1 MQFNFNFEAFEQS
14 GKEKNEAINY
24 LKSLNSS
31 IDFDKLEQETKGDEN
46 AIYEALKGGN
56 FSFSKPSIE
65 QTRQKLLKNKENEA
79 LKAEFNAG
87 LSWLGEEKKQNF
99 NFYDFKKAKEKAN
112 SKQGLIEADLKAK
125 EKELKRK
132 EALFETRLK
141 ERGIIAKSFDDML
154 DQSGAYL
161 GADLLEKGLNKLGF
175 KDENYIF
182 ESEKEDIKKRAL
194 KSVREKLERGD
205 LEFNEREKHALRS
218 KYDELDYKKA
228 LEKEKERLR
237 LSQKSGNFSEAER
250 EFIENDLG
258 FFNTLFNDDKEN
270 IKEFKEKVKSEG
282 VISSEIIKAANTL
295 KAFDEGNLF
304 KNMLFADEKEKKEF
318 QQNFLNDAY
327 KIAELSGFDDVG
339 LDKKGELY
347 FIKDEQKYLVN
358 TGFFDNFAQL
368 LNDTKFEFAGGV
380 LGGLKGFNSG
390 KSAKGKVAKSILGA
404 AAGSFG
410 GAFLDAKIADMYL
423 NRESDFK
430 KNLDFAIQAGL
441 LSMAGDGVILS
452 VKPLA
457 KGLYKGVKKG
467 GEILGE
473 YSILGTLKTLPQQN
487 IQAAEKIIDEVFSPK
502 MKEELKAAQEE
513 FGGSV
518 RGEDLKNA
526 FFANLQKKFT
536 QKYGENDSK
545 TKSVAK
551 IAEIFNTNSLK
562 TRQQAM
568 LDLVRSDKDGS
579 TLAYLL
585 EIAKDDVKIQSNLK
599 NMLNLASS
607 NVEKNLKNL
616 NINAREIKHILD
628 EFEAGNKAAFK
639 EVESQIARLYDE
651 NYRVV
656 LSKGEYE
663 NIKEEFR
670 QNGVNLEEMT
680 PFLRDLE
687 ANVFNENGVTFTQ
700 LNNFRK
706 NLNFYIFNKDKTPNF
721 INTLKKI
728 GENILKNE
736 IDKGIDNIFSQNK
749 AAYESIKELYSTS
762 LKDYATLKSLNESI
776 KNLKLQDSTKSA
788 DEVLN
793 SLIKYAKGQGEKGV
807 NNLQKIKD
815 YLGEENNAFLE
826 MQILNKLFK
835 ESVVENDRASL
846 RVFDSESFLGRVRE
860 LVGENELYERK
871 IGKEFLEELSPSAMP
886 KQISIDEFL
895 NTLENFKNKENFL
908 KHIEKDPKRKDYLNL
923 IEPTLKEPD
932 IAFKKLENGVEKE
945 KLIKKFSD
953 GKDFFYLLATKDN
966 KETIL
971 TAFKT
976 DKINTILKEFNA
988 DIIPTFIRQG
998 SKGKA
1003 AGTTNEGIIT
1013 QPLLK
1018 SKEARE
1024 FLELVEGFHKLYKN
1038 DASIAKNL
1046 VQGTASQLSTSI
1058 ATSAEGAIKQ
1068 KVVKGGFDPIFRLL
1082 PDKILFG
1089 LFAKQIQGGALRYH
1103 LKKALSRSLNYD
1115 DFKIKLEKEL
1125 KRTNFNSNTSRL
1137 IDEFMQNLE
1146 DFNREKEQ
1154 FLQAKREEQAR
1165 IKEEEQA
1172 RINTIKTAQEN
1183 AYNAQEA
1190 NLGNDIL
1197 EPSSLKD
1204 FGENFAGYK
1213 GKEAI
1218 EKLLEEQRGQVRG
1231 AFYKEGLGEIDLV
1244 WGDENFG
1251 LRHILEQRTKQWGE
1265 EKALKFISHL
1275 NENIEKGQIVE
1286 VQKGR
1291 AAIKTDLTTIILDK
1305 KENNFVLTAFR
1316 DRNNKK
1322 ELESL
1327 NLSQSKTFTSENA
1340 EANAKE
1346 SPVTS
1351 LNQESIIAQKAK
1363 NDEVLEAEVIE
1374 EVGLNEPMK
1383 FLEFQQRKLLT
1394 YIKENTPLRLLEHK
1408 KELKTRDILNFLEQ
1422 SALNGKQKVFLMRN
1436 LERDLGK
1443 IELKIKENES
1453 VKAKIKNTYEI
1464 SQSEAKELGEHF
1476 NFKGK
1481 KPLLRE
1487 LRENEIKHALK
1498 SHGNKESEE
1507 ARGNI
1512 AITLQD
1518 IEANYPKITQEF
1530 DEKFFT
1536 QKGVIYVKQ
1545 VNGHHIVIEE
1555 ALSGQDKLIFKTMW
1569 KTKGNYN
1576 KEVLL
1581 KNAKTSPYPQ
1591 NADEAV
1597 RLETIS
1603 KQELEQSN
1611 PQQSHLSTDES
1622 IAQNSQEA
1630 KIKEAV
1636 KNHNAIYKE
1645 ILDNDYIFTDERSKI
1660 FRKREREL
1668 IENLAKDEK
1677 VQAFTSQ
1684 WGYPFKKDGK
1694 LRGIGLNYK
1703 AKVYGKGEHKMMYV
1717 SGGGFGS
1724 EAFQKKKERL
1734 LELEKERLQEAF
1746 KADFGIDG
1754 FISKYVENGF
1764 FETLWGETKA
1774 YKGTDYGWGVHPRE
1788 YYPYYENR
1796 IMPSDT
1802 ITQAKEKLQKEKSSW
1817 SVKRQETKGSED
1829 IIFTDKKG
1837 KEHTL
1842 TKETQKAW
1850 LEAFGLKSLED
1861 SYIPNHNEAIKQAL
1875 EGKEIKLQLGSLKK
1889 LVAQGREK
1897 YIPQIKEVLDR
1908 PEAIMRDDMGEYL
1921 FIKHLKD
1928 DDYFVNV
1935 SFDNGEYLVSISN
1948 GIKETRNLNNK
1959 LKKGGEFIYQS
1970 PNFNFISQKLLQ
1982 TSQYS
1987 ANKIDEDII
1996 AQKAKR
2002 AEFES
2007 FKDKIKE
2014 LYTKYEG
2021 LNPYDKSES
2030 QLRIK
2035 LLDEEI
2041 EPEIKKE
2048 FKNIIDKFKGADNKD
2063 KILRVIKENKEELS
2077 DYLAFHIALR
2087 KDIYID
2093 GHGEGRYDFYDKS
2106 IRGLFKFR
2114 ENKPGSEIYN
2124 DSNYR
2129 ALAALENLSNKNTSL
2144 YFSFKGLNGKVGE
2157 IKTYPRIQDLLFY
2170 DLTLGYDL
2178 KNAVILST
2186 KDKLL
2191 KEKLIEK
2198 LKAYIDKKIYA
2209 DFLEYKIK
2217 DLESRNPKNSHF
2229 ENYKDEKW
2237 DEEALKSFKKELED
2251 LRANEKGT
2259 KLEAKGSEDI
2269 IFTDKKGKEH
2279 TLTKETQK
2287 AWLEAFGLK
2296 SLDEAYIPNF
2306 KAEVKE
2312 AINRVLGG
2320 EEIKLTKGSFEK
2332 LLKRDREEFLP
2343 YIKDTLEKADLIIKD
2358 KENALIFVKDI
2369 GKKSYFTSVAKNAN
2383 NEWVISTNSLKTLN
2397 TLKNRVD
2404 DNGEVLYLSKEAPNI
2419 LAEAFTK
2426 RAFSNELAKDIIP
2439 QKPQQKAL
2447 NLQEIEQTLKAR
2459 KSQINDE
2466 ISANDKAFKENL
2478 KEVSKVKPILE
2489 ALKKEWEALEPTIV
2503 TWTHADYSKAKPK
2516 KYYKRKPNLS
2526 NLWHIEETLD
2536 VYKGYARESDRHANQ
2551 VAREIALLEKYVKL
2565 LKDKEA
2571 EVKAFKAK
2579 AEADENALILESR
2592 IIPIY
2597 NQLREAFKKG
2607 HHTTKQI
2614 LEANN
2619 IKQDSVQ
2626 AKEVIDSIAQTRQ
2639 YLEDTF
2645 NIKPLEEFGTNYAE
2659 FYRDGKGAV
2668 EKLLAEKQGQV
2679 AGAFYKE
2686 GLGEIDLVWGDS
2698 KKGLSHIL
2706 ERRTQD
2712 FINQGLEK
2720 GKAEYKVREL
2730 LSEIPQIL
2738 ENGKILSQN
2747 NDKIELITDKYTLV
2761 LGLREDKKFIV
2772 TELIDKRNKKRLE
2785 AMQTGVGDSFTDEP
2799 LAKTPLSQN
2808 QQEIIP
2814 QQKIK
2819 FAMEKFNYDEKKA
2832 KDLLEWHKNSHA
2844 LTKDENGLPKVFYHG
2859 TYSKFR
2865 VFRRVG
2871 KASQQ
2876 GFFFTPSQKA
2886 TEEYGD
2892 ITLNTFLN
2900 IKNPFRADELKINK
2914 EADLQKWADILK
2926 LDYDK
2931 EKYESFKD
2939 LKTKLEKVK
2948 EATKKAGFKFHSAS
2962 GGGVYVI
2969 DNKGRNSFI
2978 NLEELDKENKRVV
2991 EAFKGLETE
3000 DIYFYYV
3007 VRNEFDLVL
3016 YALNK
3021 NDRYFHTSGRD
3032 EVKRVLEKLGYDGA
3046 ALNDTIITVFN
3057 SNQIKHIDNKGSFTD
3072 TKGNVT
3078 SKKPKDKEAEF
3089 SYFNEK
3095 SDNIYHSNPHLGAG
3109 LVGGTLNGV
3118 EQDENGNLSFDP
3130 VKFAMGF
3137 LGGAAGSKAVKE
3149 SIKWRANKVKKAYPN
3164 IAKNNPALMEQIA
3177 KRDLLT
3183 YAKNETQN
3191 ALTRLLNKNKLFDS
3205 TKGLFAGEKA
3215 LLNEAYAPHKARLEK
3230 AKELEG
3236 SGADEIEIWEKTG
3249 WYKDK
3254 DHKWKFEISQRGG
3267 ELDLAKI
3274 KDKDSEAKLGEILK
3288 DDELFK
3294 AYPQLRDMSVK
3305 HVDLSGNY
3313 GFYYVPYNDIKL
3325 VRPHIQLDIDE
3336 IKTSPYKVKEVL
3348 YHEIQH
3354 AIQHKEQFAYGLSY
3368 MAETYERYLKQHG
3381 EVEARNIQERMKN
3394 PTKIHPHKT
3403 MDTDIEDTIAESTLN
3418 TEYSEAFSRKLEKSF
3433 LDESGRI
3440 AYKSLMQN
3448 AEKLPKELN
3457 LRAFKEQFKGQ
3468 KYAIIKTPIKDV
3480 KINTDY
3486 AFYHLLKS
3494 GNGKENRKYI
3504 SGGILATLQNPLF
3517 VTKDERGSYYFYK
3530 PFKINEN
3537 LINLVSVEVDKNDK
3551 LLYKTSYEASK
3562 NKLKSMIEKYDLIYF
3577 AGGIQPVRAE

>member
-182 ESEKEDIKKRAL
+182 ESEKEDIKSRAL

-473 YSILGTLKTLPQQN
+473 YSILGTLKTLPEQN

-568 LDLVRSDKDGS
+568 LDLVRSDTHGS

-639 EVESQIARLYDE
+639 EVESQISKLYDE

-776 KNLKLQDSTKSA
+776 KNLKLQDSAKSA

-846 RVFDSESFLGRVRE
+846 RVFDSEGFLGRVKE

-871 IGKEFLEELSPSAMP
+871 IGREFLEELSPSAMP

-945 KLIKKFSD
+945 KFIKKFSD

-1013 QPLLK
+1013 QSLFK

-1046 VQGTASQLSTSI
+1046 VQGTSEKLSTSI

-1068 KVVKGGFDPIFRLL
+1068 KVVKGAFDPIFRLL

-1137 IDEFMQNLE
+1137 IDEFMQNL
-1146 DFNREKEQ
+1146 DTFNAEKE
-1154 FLQAKREEQAR
+1154 AKLAKIREEQAR
-1165 IKEEEQA
+1165 IKEEESKRA
-1172 RINTIKTAQEN
+1172 EEIYKRQEEI
-1183 AYNAQEA
+1183 YQAQEA
-1190 NLGNDIL
+1190 NNLKDIL
-1197 EPSSLKD
+1197 EAEEKPLKD
-1204 FGENFAGYK
+1204 EFGVNFEGFK

-1218 EKLLEEQRGQVRG
+1218 EKLLEEQRGQVKG

-1244 WGDENFG
+1244 WGEVKGSGKEAKGYGLSKIIEKHGEDFKEFGEGLEGVSKGLDEIITKGEIHTQEYGRKTIIYHKNGDVYKVG
-1251 LRHILEQRTKQWGE
+1251 LKQNWKGEPTKNSWVITGYKE
-1265 EKALKFISHL
+1265 DREADKFIHSSDFTKGEALPL
-1275 NENIEKGQIVE
+1275 NSN
-1286 VQKGR
+1286 
-1291 AAIKTDLTTIILDK
+1291 
-1305 KENNFVLTAFR
+1305 
-1316 DRNNKK
+1316 
-1322 ELESL
+1322 ES
-1327 NLSQSKTFTSENA
+1327 
-1340 EANAKE
+1340 
-1346 SPVTS
+1346 
-1351 LNQESIIAQKAK
+1351 IAQKAK

-1374 EVGLNEPMK
+1374 EVSLNEPMK

-1443 IELKIKENES
+1443 LELKIKENES

-1622 IAQNSQEA
+1622 IAQNSEKLPFETQTLDEDKLSGDEVRHLANKIGEKSSTAYFKDYLLKMDKNFHARA
-1630 KIKEAV
+1630 KDIIREY
-1636 KNHNAIYKE
+1636 YKIE
-1645 ILDNDYIFTDERSKI
+1645 P
-1660 FRKREREL
+1660 FRKEL
-1668 IENLAKDEK
+1668 ENQWENVKAAYKNGEMSLKEFKFLSRYKDEK
-1677 VQAFTSQ
+1677 SFLNQVAGVLWLQNDELVKKR
-1684 WGYPFKKDGK
+1684 GYTYNEYGEIEEG
-1694 LRGIGLNYK
+1694 RGANYYNNL
-1703 AKVYGKGEHKMMYV
+1703 ALEYGKAQTALKKWFYYI
-1717 SGGGFGS
+1717 
-1724 EAFQKKKERL
+1724 QKANKQAQRFFNKKE
-1734 LELEKERLQEAF
+1734 LEDLRANEKAQKLEA
-1746 KADFGIDG
+1746 
-1754 FISKYVENGF
+1754 
-1764 FETLWGETKA
+1764 
-1774 YKGTDYGWGVHPRE
+1774 
-1788 YYPYYENR
+1788 
-1796 IMPSDT
+1796 
-1802 ITQAKEKLQKEKSSW
+1802 
-1817 SVKRQETKGSED
+1817 KGSED
-1829 IIFTDKKG
+1829 ITDKKG

-1850 LEAFGLKSLED
+1850 LEAF
-1861 SYIPNHNEAIKQAL
+1861 N
-1875 EGKEIKLQLGSLKK
+1875 
-1889 LVAQGREK
+1889 
-1897 YIPQIKEVLDR
+1897 
-1908 PEAIMRDDMGEYL
+1908 
-1921 FIKHLKD
+1921 
-1928 DDYFVNV
+1928 
-1935 SFDNGEYLVSISN
+1935 
-1948 GIKETRNLNNK
+1948 
-1959 LKKGGEFIYQS
+1959 
-1970 PNFNFISQKLLQ
+1970 
-1982 TSQYS
+1982 
-1987 ANKIDEDII
+1987 
-1996 AQKAKR
+1996 
-2002 AEFES
+2002 
-2007 FKDKIKE
+2007 
-2014 LYTKYEG
+2014 
-2021 LNPYDKSES
+2021 
-2030 QLRIK
+2030 
-2035 LLDEEI
+2035 
-2041 EPEIKKE
+2041 
-2048 FKNIIDKFKGADNKD
+2048 
-2063 KILRVIKENKEELS
+2063 
-2077 DYLAFHIALR
+2077 
-2087 KDIYID
+2087 
-2093 GHGEGRYDFYDKS
+2093 
-2106 IRGLFKFR
+2106 
-2114 ENKPGSEIYN
+2114 
-2124 DSNYR
+2124 
-2129 ALAALENLSNKNTSL
+2129 
-2144 YFSFKGLNGKVGE
+2144 
-2157 IKTYPRIQDLLFY
+2157 
-2170 DLTLGYDL
+2170 
-2178 KNAVILST
+2178 
-2186 KDKLL
+2186 
-2191 KEKLIEK
+2191 
-2198 LKAYIDKKIYA
+2198 
-2209 DFLEYKIK
+2209 
-2217 DLESRNPKNSHF
+2217 
-2229 ENYKDEKW
+2229 
-2237 DEEALKSFKKELED
+2237 
-2251 LRANEKGT
+2251 
-2259 KLEAKGSEDI
+2259 
-2269 IFTDKKGKEH
+2269 
-2279 TLTKETQK
+2279 
-2287 AWLEAFGLK
+2287 LK

-2312 AINRVLGG
+2312 ALKSVLND
-2320 EEIKLTKGSFEK
+2320 EEIKLTKGSLIKLIKEK
-2332 LLKRDREEFLP
+2332 RLKYLDR
-2343 YIKDTLEKADLIIKD
+2343 IKPTLENPHSVILQNDG
-2358 KENALIFVKDI
+2358 ALIFARDYGEEK
-2369 GKKSYFTSVAKNAN
+2369 YFTSVARNDSGEWIIRSNAPKSKNGLNNKILNGGKEIYNDQAASQINASNPYDDIAN
-2383 NEWVISTNSLKTLN
+2383 SNIKLDNESIAQNEHYLELVKEYGEENAKRIIKQKILGENIAQVLENEEEKFIYKKGDREFEFKIKDAMGQFEMQYDELNLKSDLNKSFLKALNKLKIGYEVLENEPVRIRYFKQEAKERKPKETKPSVNKTLRQIQKDMSARLKELKAQAKENYERYKNEDKALQKELTN
-2397 TLKNRVD
+2397 TKDLFKAFEKEFNETEGTILISRAKRRKNDAEGKVETSVFLGNELALRNALDRWERYSGYSEENALEVKERLELLRSYVKRLEKHREDIKAKREQLEQDYQQNEAARSKEMGVIGNYKILSNLKGVSENELYEPFLEKV
-2404 DNGEVLYLSKEAPNI
+2404 GGYLSKADFYERHLPFVR
-2419 LAEAFTK
+2419 EEF
-2426 RAFSNELAKDIIP
+2426 
-2439 QKPQQKAL
+2439 QKL
-2447 NLQEIEQTLKAR
+2447 
-2459 KSQINDE
+2459 
-2466 ISANDKAFKENL
+2466 
-2478 KEVSKVKPILE
+2478 
-2489 ALKKEWEALEPTIV
+2489 
-2503 TWTHADYSKAKPK
+2503 
-2516 KYYKRKPNLS
+2516 
-2526 NLWHIEETLD
+2526 
-2536 VYKGYARESDRHANQ
+2536 
-2551 VAREIALLEKYVKL
+2551 
-2565 LKDKEA
+2565 
-2571 EVKAFKAK
+2571 
-2579 AEADENALILESR
+2579 
-2592 IIPIY
+2592 
-2597 NQLREAFKKG
+2597 
-2607 HHTTKQI
+2607 
-2614 LEANN
+2614 
-2619 IKQDSVQ
+2619 
-2626 AKEVIDSIAQTRQ
+2626 
-2639 YLEDTF
+2639 F
-2645 NIKPLEEFGTNYAE
+2645 NITPLKEFGTNYAE

-2679 AGAFYKE
+2679 SGAFYKE
-2686 GLGEIDLVWGDS
+2686 GLGEIDLVWGEAGSGKSDGFGLAKIVKYHPEVIDKLDDIIANTSIVKESDNRYHLENENYKLAIRKDFEGEKTNWLLTAFEKKDS
-2698 KKGLSHIL
+2698 IAR
-2706 ERRTQD
+2706 RRTDLPSSQSEA
-2712 FINQGLEK
+2712 EK
-2720 GKAEYKVREL
+2720 TTSA
-2730 LSEIPQIL
+2730 
-2738 ENGKILSQN
+2738 NAN
-2747 NDKIELITDKYTLV
+2747 
-2761 LGLREDKKFIV
+2761 
-2772 TELIDKRNKKRLE
+2772 
-2785 AMQTGVGDSFTDEP
+2785 
-2799 LAKTPLSQN
+2799 
-2808 QQEIIP
+2808 EIIP
-2814 QQKIK
+2814 QEIEQAEIKKLLEDYGEQISSNYPQETARLILEQNKNDGIVLSGFKIK
-2819 FAMEKFNYDEKKA
+2819 GKSYDPEIEAM
-2832 KDLLEWHKNSHA
+2832 
-2844 LTKDENGLPKVFYHG
+2844 
-2859 TYSKFR
+2859 
-2865 VFRRVG
+2865 
-2871 KASQQ
+2871 Q
-2876 GFFFTPSQKA
+2876 
-2886 TEEYGD
+2886 
-2892 ITLNTFLN
+2892 
-2900 IKNPFRADELKINK
+2900 
-2914 EADLQKWADILK
+2914 
-2926 LDYDK
+2926 
-2931 EKYESFKD
+2931 FK
-2939 LKTKLEKVK
+2939 
-2948 EATKKAGFKFHSAS
+2948 TKKAEREFESLMKSYDIKGDFLNFKEAYSFKPNDEAFLQYLAKYEGDENAKLALAYNLAKQLVMRR
-2962 GGGVYVI
+2962 GGGRAEVYTTDFLRQMHI
-2969 DNKGRNSFI
+2969 LENQNSTT
-2978 NLEELDKENKRVV
+2978 L
-2991 EAFKGLETE
+2991 
-3000 DIYFYYV
+3000 
-3007 VRNEFDLVL
+3007 
-3016 YALNK
+3016 
-3021 NDRYFHTSGRD
+3021 
-3032 EVKRVLEKLGYDGA
+3032 
-3046 ALNDTIITVFN
+3046 
-3057 SNQIKHIDNKGSFTD
+3057 
-3072 TKGNVT
+3072 
-3078 SKKPKDKEAEF
+3078 
-3089 SYFNEK
+3089 
-3095 SDNIYHSNPHLGAG
+3095 HSNPHLGAG

-3130 VKFAMGF
+3130 AKFAMGF
-3137 LGGAAGSKAVKE
+3137 LGGSGGSFALKKGFQILEKNPELKEKIINELAHTLAQGFEKAREK
-3149 SIKWRANKVKKAYPN
+3149 YP
-3164 IAKNNPALMEQIA
+3164 
-3177 KRDLLT
+3177 LLST
-3183 YAKNETQN
+3183 LEPRYIVKNEKGRKIQAKTMLKELQ
-3191 ALTRLLNKNKLFDS
+3191 REQ
-3205 TKGLFAGEKA
+3205 KGLYNVAFNGKNAVLIKKDLEAVDEAILFEKGTKRKGGKHIRLA
-3215 LLNEAYAPHKARLEK
+3215 HSTEPSQEGYVTKQEVANLGVNIREYLKNYEPFIDKNGARLYEWKDENGVKFRAVVNNTQTSGGNSHLPSASEEIITFYSDRNLKEK
-3230 AKELEG
+3230 MNFKNPLLKDTIAQASMQGEALSKELESKEANTHTLREQTKELLKPFTHKLIKNKNDNTKAIVTM
-3236 SGADEIEIWEKTG
+3236 SGIKEMLSAKAINQSVKNGFKAKQHIKAVMALPTLFENAVF
-3249 WYKDK
+3249 KDK
-3254 DHKWKFEISQRGG
+3254 QAQRHFKDYVEAYRVYSADFEGGKAIISVQER
-3267 ELDLAKI
+3267 KI
-3274 KDKDSEAKLGEILK
+3274 GNDVLYFLKL
-3288 DDELFK
+3288 DEL
-3294 AYPQLRDMSVK
+3294 R
-3305 HVDLSGNY
+3305 
-3313 GFYYVPYNDIKL
+3313 
-3325 VRPHIQLDIDE
+3325 
-3336 IKTSPYKVKEVL
+3336 
-3348 YHEIQH
+3348 
-3354 AIQHKEQFAYGLSY
+3354 
-3368 MAETYERYLKQHG
+3368 
-3381 EVEARNIQERMKN
+3381 
-3394 PTKIHPHKT
+3394 
-3403 MDTDIEDTIAESTLN
+3403 LN
-3418 TEYSEAFSRKLEKSF
+3418 
-3433 LDESGRI
+3433 
-3440 AYKSLMQN
+3440 N
-3448 AEKLPKELN
+3448 A
-3457 LRAFKEQFKGQ
+3457 
-3468 KYAIIKTPIKDV
+3468 
-3480 KINTDY
+3480 
-3486 AFYHLLKS
+3486 
-3494 GNGKENRKYI
+3494 
-3504 SGGILATLQNPLF
+3504 
-3517 VTKDERGSYYFYK
+3517 
-3530 PFKINEN
+3530 
-3537 LINLVSVEVDKNDK
+3537 
-3551 LLYKTSYEASK
+3551 
-3562 NKLKSMIEKYDLIYF
+3562 
-3577 AGGIQPVRAE
+3577 

>member
-1 MQFNFNFEAFEQS
+1 MEFNFNFEAFEQS

-31 IDFDKLEQETKGDEN
+31 IDFDKLEEETKGDEN

-79 LKAEFNAG
+79 LKAEFNAAT
-87 LSWLGEEKKQNF
+87 SWLGEEKKQNF

-112 SKQGLIEADLKAK
+112 SKQGLIQADLK
-125 EKELKRK
+125 EKERQMQKK

-182 ESEKEDIKKRAL
+182 ESEKEDIKSRAL

-218 KYDELDYKKA
+218 KYDELGFEKA

-473 YSILGTLKTLPQQN
+473 YSILGTLKTLPEQN

-568 LDLVRSDKDGS
+568 LDLVRSDTHGS

-616 NINAREIKHILD
+616 NINPREIKHILD

-639 EVESQIARLYDE
+639 EVESQISKLYDE

-776 KNLKLQDSTKSA
+776 KNLKLQDSAKSA

-835 ESVVENDRASL
+835 ESVVENDRAGV

-945 KLIKKFSD
+945 KFIKKFSD

-1013 QPLLK
+1013 QPLFK

-1082 PDKILFG
+1082 PDGILFG
-1089 LFAKQIQGGALRYH
+1089 LFSKQIQGGALRYH

-1154 FLQAKREEQAR
+1154 FLEAKRIEQAR
-1165 IKEEEQA
+1165 IKEEERKRA
-1172 RINTIKTAQEN
+1172 EEK
-1183 AYNAQEA
+1183 
-1190 NLGNDIL
+1190 
-1197 EPSSLKD
+1197 PLKD
-1204 FGENFAGYK
+1204 EFGVNFEGFK

-1218 EKLLEEQRGQVRG
+1218 EKLLEEQRGQVKG

-1244 WGDENFG
+1244 WGDKNYG
-1251 LRHILEQRTKQWGE
+1251 LEHILNKHGGE
-1265 EKALKFISHL
+1265 F
-1275 NENIEKGQIVE
+1275 ENLARELSEAVENGKIVKDD
-1286 VQKGR
+1286 KGR
-1291 AAIKTDLTTIILDK
+1291 LRLEYENKIVGIKDNWKGEKTAHWVVTAYVK
-1305 KENNFVLTAFR
+1305 KE
-1316 DRNNKK
+1316 K
-1322 ELESL
+1322 EASLYTSASFTKGEALPLNSNES
-1327 NLSQSKTFTSENA
+1327 
-1340 EANAKE
+1340 
-1346 SPVTS
+1346 
-1351 LNQESIIAQKAK
+1351 IAQKAK

-1374 EVGLNEPMK
+1374 EASLNEPMK

-1443 IELKIKENES
+1443 LELKIKENES

-1512 AITLQD
+1512 AIALQD

-1622 IAQNSQEA
+1622 IAQNSEKLPFETQTLDEDKLSGDEVRLLA
-1630 KIKEAV
+1630 NKIGEKSTMAYFKDYLLKMD
-1636 KNHNAIYKE
+1636 KNFHA
-1645 ILDNDYIFTDERSKI
+1645 R
-1660 FRKREREL
+1660 
-1668 IENLAKDEK
+1668 AKD
-1677 VQAFTSQ
+1677 
-1684 WGYPFKKDGK
+1684 
-1694 LRGIGLNYK
+1694 I
-1703 AKVYGKGEHKMMYV
+1703 
-1717 SGGGFGS
+1717 
-1724 EAFQKKKERL
+1724 
-1734 LELEKERLQEAF
+1734 
-1746 KADFGIDG
+1746 I
-1754 FISKYVENGF
+1754 
-1764 FETLWGETKA
+1764 
-1774 YKGTDYGWGVHPRE
+1774 RE
-1788 YYPYYENR
+1788 YYKIEPFRKELEN
-1796 IMPSDT
+1796 
-1802 ITQAKEKLQKEKSSW
+1802 QWEN
-1817 SVKRQETKGSED
+1817 VKAAYK
-1829 IIFTDKKG
+1829 
-1837 KEHTL
+1837 
-1842 TKETQKAW
+1842 
-1850 LEAFGLKSLED
+1850 
-1861 SYIPNHNEAIKQAL
+1861 
-1875 EGKEIKLQLGSLKK
+1875 
-1889 LVAQGREK
+1889 
-1897 YIPQIKEVLDR
+1897 
-1908 PEAIMRDDMGEYL
+1908 
-1921 FIKHLKD
+1921 
-1928 DDYFVNV
+1928 
-1935 SFDNGEYLVSISN
+1935 NGEMSL
-1948 GIKETRNLNNK
+1948 
-1959 LKKGGEFIYQS
+1959 
-1970 PNFNFISQKLLQ
+1970 
-1982 TSQYS
+1982 
-1987 ANKIDEDII
+1987 
-1996 AQKAKR
+1996 
-2002 AEFES
+2002 
-2007 FKDKIKE
+2007 
-2014 LYTKYEG
+2014 
-2021 LNPYDKSES
+2021 
-2030 QLRIK
+2030 
-2035 LLDEEI
+2035 
-2041 EPEIKKE
+2041 KE
-2048 FKNIIDKFKGADNKD
+2048 FKF
-2063 KILRVIKENKEELS
+2063 LS
-2077 DYLAFHIALR
+2077 R
-2087 KDIYID
+2087 
-2093 GHGEGRYDFYDKS
+2093 
-2106 IRGLFKFR
+2106 
-2114 ENKPGSEIYN
+2114 
-2124 DSNYR
+2124 
-2129 ALAALENLSNKNTSL
+2129 
-2144 YFSFKGLNGKVGE
+2144 
-2157 IKTYPRIQDLLFY
+2157 
-2170 DLTLGYDL
+2170 
-2178 KNAVILST
+2178 
-2186 KDKLL
+2186 
-2191 KEKLIEK
+2191 
-2198 LKAYIDKKIYA
+2198 
-2209 DFLEYKIK
+2209 
-2217 DLESRNPKNSHF
+2217 
-2229 ENYKDEKW
+2229 YKDEKSFLNQVAGVLW
-2237 DEEALKSFKKELED
+2237 LQNDGFVKKRGYTYNEYGEIEEGRGANYYNNLALEYGKAQTALKKWFYYIQKANKQAQRFFNKKELED

-2269 IFTDKKGKEH
+2269 IFTDTKGKEH

-2287 AWLEAFGLK
+2287 AWLEAFNLK
-2296 SLDEAYIPNF
+2296 SLEEAYIPNLPS
-2306 KAEVKE
+2306 ELKE
-2312 AINRVLGG
+2312 ALGK
-2320 EEIKLTKGSFEK
+2320 EIKLTKGSLYKIVEK
-2332 LLKRDREEFLP
+2332 GREKYIPQMKQTLQNPDFALRDR
-2343 YIKDTLEKADLIIKD
+2343 DNMLILAKQIED
-2358 KENALIFVKDI
+2358 KQ
-2369 GKKSYFTSVAKNAN
+2369 YFTSVNLETKDYFISVSNAPKKENILKNKVENGAEILYQSPNAKSIFYTDTLLQTDKSSANKIDEDIIAQNAKSESEKEVLERQIPLIEAEIQKYEAKIASLDERIKKTQTRIQPYLDEINALQKQYDELYFTETRGEEANAKKWLKLEEIKAKQEELRKPYNDALFKFVFPHQRLKGKVQTEIQKLKFGLQDRVLRLGKFFASVSRNDEGEWIIRSNAPKSKNGLN
-2383 NEWVISTNSLKTLN
+2383 NKILNGGKEIYNDQAASQINASNPYDDIANSNIKLDNESIAQNSHYLELVKEYGEENAKRIIKQKILGENIAQVLENKEEKFIYKKGDREFEFKIKDAMGQFEMQYDELNLKSDLNKSFLKALNKLKIGYEVLENEPVRIRYFKQEAKERKPKETKPSANKTLGQIQKDMSARLKELKAQAKENYERYKNEDKALQKELTN
-2397 TLKNRVD
+2397 TKDLFKAFEKEFNETEGTILISRAKRRKNDAEGKVETSVFLGNELALRNALDRWERYSGYSEENALEVKERLELLRSYVKRLEKHREDIKAKREQLEQDYQQNEAPRSKEMGVIGNYKILSNLKGVSENELYEPFLEKV
-2404 DNGEVLYLSKEAPNI
+2404 GGYLSK
-2419 LAEAFTK
+2419 
-2426 RAFSNELAKDIIP
+2426 
-2439 QKPQQKAL
+2439 
-2447 NLQEIEQTLKAR
+2447 
-2459 KSQINDE
+2459 
-2466 ISANDKAFKENL
+2466 
-2478 KEVSKVKPILE
+2478 
-2489 ALKKEWEALEPTIV
+2489 
-2503 TWTHADYSKAKPK
+2503 ADFYERHLPF
-2516 KYYKRKPNLS
+2516 
-2526 NLWHIEETLD
+2526 
-2536 VYKGYARESDRHANQ
+2536 AREEFQ
-2551 VAREIALLEKYVKL
+2551 KL
-2565 LKDKEA
+2565 
-2571 EVKAFKAK
+2571 
-2579 AEADENALILESR
+2579 
-2592 IIPIY
+2592 
-2597 NQLREAFKKG
+2597 
-2607 HHTTKQI
+2607 
-2614 LEANN
+2614 
-2619 IKQDSVQ
+2619 
-2626 AKEVIDSIAQTRQ
+2626 
-2639 YLEDTF
+2639 F
-2645 NIKPLEEFGTNYAE
+2645 NITPLKEFGTNYAE

-2686 GLGEIDLVWGDS
+2686 GLGEIDLVWGDENFGLRHIID
-2698 KKGLSHIL
+2698 KHGDEFEDIAAELDEIIAKGV
-2706 ERRTQD
+2706 
-2712 FINQGLEK
+2712 LEK
-2720 GKAEYKVREL
+2720 GEHRYFIKHNDYKGMIALDYKGKESNAWILTLYKDKSALNPAYQHQIKHNTNTSSETRANGEFENFNIKNANLQKEKVDKLFHGDAEVI
-2730 LSEIPQIL
+2730 SAQ
-2738 ENGKILSQN
+2738 GKFN
-2747 NDKIELITDKYTLV
+2747 E
-2761 LGLREDKKFIV
+2761 
-2772 TELIDKRNKKRLE
+2772 LE
-2785 AMQTGVGDSFTDEP
+2785 ALNLTDED
-2799 LAKTPLSQN
+2799 
-2808 QQEIIP
+2808 IIP

-2819 FAMEKFNYDEKKA
+2819 FAMEKFHYDEKKA

-2859 TYSKFR
+2859 SGAKFE
-2865 VFRRVG
+2865 VFEKKFDEG
-2871 KASQQ
+2871 KM
-2876 GFFFTPSQKA
+2876 GFFFADREILAEDFAKDKGGNIIYPA
-2886 TEEYGD
+2886 
-2892 ITLNTFLN
+2892 FLK
-2900 IKNPFRADELKINK
+2900 IKNPIWLSYEKQGDKWVFDWLDDESKKLLK
-2914 EADLQKWADILK
+2914 EAQEQGLSIGFFQKDFK
-2926 LDYDK
+2926 
-2931 EKYESFKD
+2931 FKD
-2939 LKTKLEKVK
+2939 FLISRGYDGIVVKTKL
-2948 EATKKAGFKFHSAS
+2948 
-2962 GGGVYVI
+2962 GG
-2969 DNKGRNSFI
+2969 R
-2978 NLEELDKENKRVV
+2978 LDHVV
-2991 EAFKGLETE
+2991 
-3000 DIYFYYV
+3000 
-3007 VRNEFDLVL
+3007 FD
-3016 YALNK
+3016 
-3021 NDRYFHTSGRD
+3021 
-3032 EVKRVLEKLGYDGA
+3032 
-3046 ALNDTIITVFN
+3046 

-3078 SKKPKDKEAEF
+3078 SKKPKNKEAEF

-3109 LVGGTLNGV
+3109 LVGGVLNGV

-3137 LGGAAGSKAVKE
+3137 LGGSGGSFALKKGFQILEKNPELKEKIINELSDTLAQGFEKAREKY
-3149 SIKWRANKVKKAYPN
+3149 S
-3164 IAKNNPALMEQIA
+3164 
-3177 KRDLLT
+3177 LLNLLEPR
-3183 YAKNETQN
+3183 YIVKNE
-3191 ALTRLLNKNKLFDS
+3191 
-3205 TKGLFAGEKA
+3205 KGRKIQAKTML
-3215 LLNEAYAPHKARLEK
+3215 
-3230 AKELEG
+3230 KELEREQKG
-3236 SGADEIEIWEKTG
+3236 LYNVAFNGKNAVLIKKDLEAVDEAILFEKGRENAKTNKGYGAKHILKHTIDKNAQGYITDLELVNIGKDLREFLKNYEPFIDTNGARLYEWEKEG
-3249 WYKDK
+3249 VRFRLVVGDIGKDPSTT
-3254 DHKWKFEISQRGG
+3254 EG
-3267 ELDLAKI
+3267 AKALSLPKERI
-3274 KDKDSEAKLGEILK
+3274 ITFYSDRNLK
-3288 DDELFK
+3288 EKMNF
-3294 AYPQLRDMSVK
+3294 
-3305 HVDLSGNY
+3305 
-3313 GFYYVPYNDIKL
+3313 
-3325 VRPHIQLDIDE
+3325 
-3336 IKTSPYKVKEVL
+3336 
-3348 YHEIQH
+3348 
-3354 AIQHKEQFAYGLSY
+3354 
-3368 MAETYERYLKQHG
+3368 
-3381 EVEARNIQERMKN
+3381 KN
-3394 PTKIHPHKT
+3394 PLLK
-3403 MDTDIEDTIAESTLN
+3403 DTIAQASMQG
-3418 TEYSEAFSRKLEKSF
+3418 EALSKELEKSF

>member
-87 LSWLGEEKKQNF
+87 LSWLGEEKKQDY

-112 SKQGLIEADLKAK
+112 SKQGLIQADLK
-125 EKELKRK
+125 EKERQMQKK

-182 ESEKEDIKKRAL
+182 ESEKEDIKSRAL
-194 KSVREKLERGD
+194 KSVREKLEKGD

-218 KYDELDYKKA
+218 KYDEPDYKKA

-473 YSILGTLKTLPQQN
+473 YSILGTLKTLPEQN

-616 NINAREIKHILD
+616 NINPREIKHILD

-639 EVESQIARLYDE
+639 EVESQISKLYDE

-687 ANVFNENGVTFTQ
+687 ANVFNENGVSFTQ

-706 NLNFYIFNKDKTPNF
+706 NLNFYIYNRDKTPNF

-776 KNLKLQDSTKSA
+776 KNLKLQDSAKSA

-835 ESVVENDRASL
+835 ESVVENDRAML
-846 RVFDSESFLGRVRE
+846 RVFDSESFLSRVRE

-945 KLIKKFSD
+945 KFIKKFSD

-1013 QPLLK
+1013 QSLFK

-1046 VQGTASQLSTSI
+1046 VQGTSEKLSTSI

-1068 KVVKGGFDPIFRLL
+1068 KVVKGAFDPIFRLL

-1089 LFAKQIQGGALRYH
+1089 LFSKQIQGGALRYH

-1154 FLQAKREEQAR
+1154 FLEAKRIEQAR

-1172 RINTIKTAQEN
+1172 RINAIKTAQEN

-1197 EPSSLKD
+1197 EPSSLKED

-1213 GKEAI
+1213 GKEAV
-1218 EKLLEEQRGQVRG
+1218 EKLLAEQRGQVKG

-1244 WGDENFG
+1244 WGE
-1251 LRHILEQRTKQWGE
+1251 I
-1265 EKALKFISHL
+1265 
-1275 NENIEKGQIVE
+1275 
-1286 VQKGR
+1286 
-1291 AAIKTDLTTIILDK
+1291 TDLEKHKGYGLAHILDK
-1305 KENNFVLTAFR
+1305 RKSEFVEQGASQSEAAQKAAEFAKNEISNIMQNGKIINKANEATRIETQDYRLILKQNWKGEPTKNKWLVTAYM
-1316 DRNNKK
+1316 KK
-1322 ELESL
+1322 EKGESISSTPFTKEDNLSL
-1327 NLSQSKTFTSENA
+1327 NS
-1340 EANAKE
+1340 KE
-1346 SPVTS
+1346 S
-1351 LNQESIIAQKAK
+1351 IAQKALNLHEK
-1363 NDEVLEAEVIE
+1363 LYLKDND
-1374 EVGLNEPMK
+1374 
-1383 FLEFQQRKLLT
+1383 
-1394 YIKENTPLRLLEHK
+1394 TPLNVEYKIVNKDDIKPSFTLS
-1408 KELKTRDILNFLEQ
+1408 KTQFRSQ
-1422 SALNGKQKVFLMRN
+1422 KQ
-1436 LERDLGK
+1436 EDLIK
-1443 IELKIKENES
+1443 KIKENFNPDLLVNIRGDLKKGNPIITKEGEVIS
-1453 VKAKIKNTYEI
+1453 GNHRAAALKELEGENLSKYQNAVKEAFGVELKENEMLVRVADTSEAEIRRFSAASNEGLENNLGEQGVSLFAKYQDKIKALKEAKKPFVADDVYNLKYLVNKALGESSITKENDTSKALFASLARGRNNTILKALNELEKENLEQVSKVANMFFDNAGAFYNLTHDLDLPKMQNLQNYFSDVLVSAAKADFTRAEDFARLNEDIRAFLDSGDKNAMLKLSPNLVSDLLAKAMGAGFARFARLENPSASLYEFLNGLKKDLLEKGMPDLF
-1464 SQSEAKELGEHF
+1464 SGGRGTPLNERDEFDFAKELILKGQDSEEKFRLYQNLEELKAWKSKSSLNQPTKELKHKMLERLKPLF
-1476 NFKGK
+1476 NQEITTKDGFKGVF
-1481 KPLLRE
+1481 
-1487 LRENEIKHALK
+1487 NLK
-1498 SHGNKESEE
+1498 SLSKMTSDKAIQKSVNNGFSKEEHLRAVLDIERLFKNANLAKTYNDEKGGKNVLIHRFNSEFENANALITTKESLDKDLNKIYTLELE
-1507 ARGNI
+1507 LTPRFSDEVRPTDTKSNTGGFNSQEHMADESI
-1512 AITLQD
+1512 ATI
-1518 IEANYPKITQEF
+1518 
-1530 DEKFFT
+1530 
-1536 QKGVIYVKQ
+1536 
-1545 VNGHHIVIEE
+1545 
-1555 ALSGQDKLIFKTMW
+1555 
-1569 KTKGNYN
+1569 
-1576 KEVLL
+1576 
-1581 KNAKTSPYPQ
+1581 AKT
-1591 NADEAV
+1591 DE
-1597 RLETIS
+1597 
-1603 KQELEQSN
+1603 
-1611 PQQSHLSTDES
+1611 ES
-1622 IAQNSQEA
+1622 IAQNSEKLPFETQTLDEDKLSGDEVRLLA
-1630 KIKEAV
+1630 NKIGEKSTTAYFKDYLLKMD
-1636 KNHNAIYKE
+1636 KNFHA
-1645 ILDNDYIFTDERSKI
+1645 R
-1660 FRKREREL
+1660 
-1668 IENLAKDEK
+1668 AKD
-1677 VQAFTSQ
+1677 
-1684 WGYPFKKDGK
+1684 
-1694 LRGIGLNYK
+1694 I
-1703 AKVYGKGEHKMMYV
+1703 
-1717 SGGGFGS
+1717 
-1724 EAFQKKKERL
+1724 
-1734 LELEKERLQEAF
+1734 
-1746 KADFGIDG
+1746 I
-1754 FISKYVENGF
+1754 
-1764 FETLWGETKA
+1764 
-1774 YKGTDYGWGVHPRE
+1774 RE
-1788 YYPYYENR
+1788 YYKIEPFRKELEN
-1796 IMPSDT
+1796 
-1802 ITQAKEKLQKEKSSW
+1802 QWENVKEAYK
-1817 SVKRQETKGSED
+1817 
-1829 IIFTDKKG
+1829 
-1837 KEHTL
+1837 
-1842 TKETQKAW
+1842 
-1850 LEAFGLKSLED
+1850 
-1861 SYIPNHNEAIKQAL
+1861 
-1875 EGKEIKLQLGSLKK
+1875 
-1889 LVAQGREK
+1889 
-1897 YIPQIKEVLDR
+1897 
-1908 PEAIMRDDMGEYL
+1908 
-1921 FIKHLKD
+1921 
-1928 DDYFVNV
+1928 
-1935 SFDNGEYLVSISN
+1935 NGEMSL
-1948 GIKETRNLNNK
+1948 
-1959 LKKGGEFIYQS
+1959 
-1970 PNFNFISQKLLQ
+1970 
-1982 TSQYS
+1982 
-1987 ANKIDEDII
+1987 
-1996 AQKAKR
+1996 
-2002 AEFES
+2002 
-2007 FKDKIKE
+2007 
-2014 LYTKYEG
+2014 
-2021 LNPYDKSES
+2021 
-2030 QLRIK
+2030 
-2035 LLDEEI
+2035 
-2041 EPEIKKE
+2041 KE
-2048 FKNIIDKFKGADNKD
+2048 FKF
-2063 KILRVIKENKEELS
+2063 LS
-2077 DYLAFHIALR
+2077 
-2087 KDIYID
+2087 K
-2093 GHGEGRYDFYDKS
+2093 
-2106 IRGLFKFR
+2106 
-2114 ENKPGSEIYN
+2114 
-2124 DSNYR
+2124 
-2129 ALAALENLSNKNTSL
+2129 
-2144 YFSFKGLNGKVGE
+2144 
-2157 IKTYPRIQDLLFY
+2157 
-2170 DLTLGYDL
+2170 
-2178 KNAVILST
+2178 
-2186 KDKLL
+2186 
-2191 KEKLIEK
+2191 
-2198 LKAYIDKKIYA
+2198 
-2209 DFLEYKIK
+2209 
-2217 DLESRNPKNSHF
+2217 
-2229 ENYKDEKW
+2229 YKDEKSFLNQVAGVLW
-2237 DEEALKSFKKELED
+2237 LQNDELVKKRGYTYNEYGEIEEGRGANYYNNLALEYGKAQTALKKWFYYIQKANKQAQRFFNKKELED
-2251 LRANEKGT
+2251 LRANEKAQ

-2269 IFTDKKGKEH
+2269 TDKKGKEH

-2296 SLDEAYIPNF
+2296 SLDETYIPNF

-2320 EEIKLTKGSFEK
+2320 EEIKLTKGSLIKLIKEK
-2332 LLKRDREEFLP
+2332 RLKYLDR
-2343 YIKDTLEKADLIIKD
+2343 IKPTLENPHSVILQNDG
-2358 KENALIFVKDI
+2358 ALIFARDYGEEK
-2369 GKKSYFTSVAKNAN
+2369 YFTSVARNDSGEWIIRSNAPKSKNGLNNKILNGGKEIYNDQAASQINASNPYDDIAN
-2383 NEWVISTNSLKTLN
+2383 SNIKLDNESIAQNADYLELVKEYGEENAKRIIKQKILGENIAQVLENEEEKFIYKKGDREFEFKIKDAMGQFEMQYDELNLKSDPNKSFLKALN
-2397 TLKNRVD
+2397 RLKI
-2404 DNGEVLYLSKEAPNI
+2404 GYEVLENEPVRIRYFKQEAKERKPKETKPSVNKI
-2419 LAEAFTK
+2419 LRQIQKDMSARLKELKAQAKENYERYKNEDKALQKELTNTKDLFKAFEKEFNETEGTILISRAKRRKNDAEGKVETSVFLG
-2426 RAFSNELAKDIIP
+2426 NELALRN
-2439 QKPQQKAL
+2439 AL
-2447 NLQEIEQTLKAR
+2447 DRWERYSGYSE
-2459 KSQINDE
+2459 
-2466 ISANDKAFKENL
+2466 EN
-2478 KEVSKVKPILE
+2478 
-2489 ALKKEWEALEPTIV
+2489 ALEVKERLELLRSYVKRLEKHREDI
-2503 TWTHADYSKAKPK
+2503 KAKREQLEQDYQQNEAARSK
-2516 KYYKRKPNLS
+2516 EMGVIGNYKILS
-2526 NLWHIEETLD
+2526 NL
-2536 VYKGYARESDRHANQ
+2536 KGVSENELYEPFLEKIHGFLSKADFYERHLPFAREEFQ
-2551 VAREIALLEKYVKL
+2551 KL
-2565 LKDKEA
+2565 
-2571 EVKAFKAK
+2571 
-2579 AEADENALILESR
+2579 
-2592 IIPIY
+2592 
-2597 NQLREAFKKG
+2597 
-2607 HHTTKQI
+2607 
-2614 LEANN
+2614 
-2619 IKQDSVQ
+2619 
-2626 AKEVIDSIAQTRQ
+2626 
-2639 YLEDTF
+2639 F
-2645 NIKPLEEFGTNYAE
+2645 NITPLKEFGTNYAE

-2761 LGLREDKKFIV
+2761 LGLRDDKKFIV

-2819 FAMEKFNYDEKKA
+2819 FAMEKFHYDEKKA

-2859 TYSKFR
+2859 SGAKFE
-2865 VFRRVG
+2865 VFEKKFDEG
-2871 KASQQ
+2871 KM
-2876 GFFFTPSQKA
+2876 GFFFADREILAEDFAKDKGGNIIYPA
-2886 TEEYGD
+2886 
-2892 ITLNTFLN
+2892 FLK
-2900 IKNPFRADELKINK
+2900 IKNPIWLSYEKQGDKWVFDWLDDESKKLLK
-2914 EADLQKWADILK
+2914 EAQEQGLSIGFFQKDFK
-2926 LDYDK
+2926 
-2931 EKYESFKD
+2931 FKD
-2939 LKTKLEKVK
+2939 FLISRGYDGIVVKTKL
-2948 EATKKAGFKFHSAS
+2948 
-2962 GGGVYVI
+2962 GG
-2969 DNKGRNSFI
+2969 R
-2978 NLEELDKENKRVV
+2978 LDHVV
-2991 EAFKGLETE
+2991 
-3000 DIYFYYV
+3000 
-3007 VRNEFDLVL
+3007 FD
-3016 YALNK
+3016 
-3021 NDRYFHTSGRD
+3021 
-3032 EVKRVLEKLGYDGA
+3032 
-3046 ALNDTIITVFN
+3046 

-3109 LVGGTLNGV
+3109 LVGG
-3118 EQDENGNLSFDP
+3118 
-3130 VKFAMGF
+3130 
-3137 LGGAAGSKAVKE
+3137 
-3149 SIKWRANKVKKAYPN
+3149 
-3164 IAKNNPALMEQIA
+3164 
-3177 KRDLLT
+3177 
-3183 YAKNETQN
+3183 
-3191 ALTRLLNKNKLFDS
+3191 
-3205 TKGLFAGEKA
+3205 
-3215 LLNEAYAPHKARLEK
+3215 
-3230 AKELEG
+3230 
-3236 SGADEIEIWEKTG
+3236 
-3249 WYKDK
+3249 
-3254 DHKWKFEISQRGG
+3254 
-3267 ELDLAKI
+3267 
-3274 KDKDSEAKLGEILK
+3274 
-3288 DDELFK
+3288 
-3294 AYPQLRDMSVK
+3294 
-3305 HVDLSGNY
+3305 
-3313 GFYYVPYNDIKL
+3313 
-3325 VRPHIQLDIDE
+3325 
-3336 IKTSPYKVKEVL
+3336 
-3348 YHEIQH
+3348 
-3354 AIQHKEQFAYGLSY
+3354 
-3368 MAETYERYLKQHG
+3368 
-3381 EVEARNIQERMKN
+3381 
-3394 PTKIHPHKT
+3394 
-3403 MDTDIEDTIAESTLN
+3403 
-3418 TEYSEAFSRKLEKSF
+3418 
-3433 LDESGRI
+3433 
-3440 AYKSLMQN
+3440 
-3448 AEKLPKELN
+3448 
-3457 LRAFKEQFKGQ
+3457 
-3468 KYAIIKTPIKDV
+3468 
-3480 KINTDY
+3480 
-3486 AFYHLLKS
+3486 
-3494 GNGKENRKYI
+3494 
-3504 SGGILATLQNPLF
+3504 
-3517 VTKDERGSYYFYK
+3517 
-3530 PFKINEN
+3530 
-3537 LINLVSVEVDKNDK
+3537 
-3551 LLYKTSYEASK
+3551 
-3562 NKLKSMIEKYDLIYF
+3562 
-3577 AGGIQPVRAE
+3577 

>member
-1 MQFNFNFEAFEQS
+1 MQFNFNFEAFEKS

-87 LSWLGEEKKQNF
+87 LSWLGEEKKQDY

-112 SKQGLIEADLKAK
+112 SKQGLIQADLK
-125 EKELKRK
+125 EKERQMQKK

-182 ESEKEDIKKRAL
+182 ESEKEDIKNRAL

-205 LEFNEREKHALRS
+205 LEFNEREKHTLRS

-228 LEKEKERLR
+228 LQKEKERLR
-237 LSQKSGNFSEAER
+237 LSQKSGNFNEAER

-639 EVESQIARLYDE
+639 EVESQISKLYDE

-687 ANVFNENGVTFTQ
+687 ANVFNENGVSFTQ

-706 NLNFYIFNKDKTPNF
+706 NLNFYIYNRDKTPNF

-776 KNLKLQDSTKSA
+776 KNLKLQDSAKSA

-846 RVFDSESFLGRVRE
+846 RVFDSESFLSRVRE

-945 KLIKKFSD
+945 KFIKKFSD

-1013 QPLLK
+1013 QPLFK

-1046 VQGTASQLSTSI
+1046 VQGTSEKLSTSI

-1068 KVVKGGFDPIFRLL
+1068 KVVKGAFDPIFRLL

-1089 LFAKQIQGGALRYH
+1089 LFSKQIQGGALRYH

-1154 FLQAKREEQAR
+1154 FLEAKRIEQAR

-1172 RINTIKTAQEN
+1172 RINAIKTAQEN

-1197 EPSSLKD
+1197 ESSSLKED

-1218 EKLLEEQRGQVRG
+1218 EKLLEEQRGQVKG

-1244 WGDENFG
+1244 WGE
-1251 LRHILEQRTKQWGE
+1251 I
-1265 EKALKFISHL
+1265 
-1275 NENIEKGQIVE
+1275 
-1286 VQKGR
+1286 
-1291 AAIKTDLTTIILDK
+1291 TDLEKHKGYGLAHILDK
-1305 KENNFVLTAFR
+1305 RKSEFVEQGASQSEAAQKAAEFAKNEISNIMQNGKIINKANEATRIETQDYRLILKQNWKGEPTKNKWLVTAYM
-1316 DRNNKK
+1316 KK
-1322 ELESL
+1322 EKGESISSTPFTKEDNLSL
-1327 NLSQSKTFTSENA
+1327 NS
-1340 EANAKE
+1340 KE
-1346 SPVTS
+1346 S
-1351 LNQESIIAQKAK
+1351 IAQKALNLHEK
-1363 NDEVLEAEVIE
+1363 LYLKDND
-1374 EVGLNEPMK
+1374 
-1383 FLEFQQRKLLT
+1383 
-1394 YIKENTPLRLLEHK
+1394 TPLNVEYKIVNKDDIKPSFTLS
-1408 KELKTRDILNFLEQ
+1408 KTQFRSQ
-1422 SALNGKQKVFLMRN
+1422 KQ
-1436 LERDLGK
+1436 EDLIK
-1443 IELKIKENES
+1443 KIKENFNPDLLVNIRGDLKKGNPIITKEGEVIS
-1453 VKAKIKNTYEI
+1453 GNHRAAALKELEGENLSKYQNAVKEAFGVELKENEMLVRVADTSEAEIRRFSAASNEGLENNLGEQGVSLFAKYQDKIKALKEAKKPFVADDVYNLKYLVNKALGESSITKENDTSKALFASLARGRNNTILKALNELEKENLEQVSKVANMFFDNAGAFYNLTHDLDLPKMQNLQNYFSDVLVSAAKADFTRAEDFARLNEDIRAFLDSGDKNAMLKLSPNLVSDLLAKAMGAGFARFARLENPSASLYEFLNGLKKDLLEKGAPDLFSGGKGI
-1464 SQSEAKELGEHF
+1464 KLNERDEFDFAKELILKGQDSEEKFRLYQNLEELKAWKSKSSLNQPTKELKHKMLERLKPLF
-1476 NFKGK
+1476 NQEITTKDGFKGVF
-1481 KPLLRE
+1481 
-1487 LRENEIKHALK
+1487 NLK
-1498 SHGNKESEE
+1498 SLSKMTSDKAIQKSVNNGFSKEEHLRAVLDIERLFKNANLAKTYNDEKGGSESVIIHRFNSEFENANALITTKESLDKDLNKIYTLELE
-1507 ARGNI
+1507 LTPRFSDEVRPTDTKSNTGGFNSQEHMADESI
-1512 AITLQD
+1512 ATI
-1518 IEANYPKITQEF
+1518 
-1530 DEKFFT
+1530 
-1536 QKGVIYVKQ
+1536 
-1545 VNGHHIVIEE
+1545 
-1555 ALSGQDKLIFKTMW
+1555 
-1569 KTKGNYN
+1569 
-1576 KEVLL
+1576 
-1581 KNAKTSPYPQ
+1581 AKT
-1591 NADEAV
+1591 DE
-1597 RLETIS
+1597 
-1603 KQELEQSN
+1603 
-1611 PQQSHLSTDES
+1611 ES
-1622 IAQNSQEA
+1622 IAQNSEKLPFETQTLDEDKLSGDEVRHLANKIGEKSTIAYFKDYLLKMDKNFHARA
-1630 KIKEAV
+1630 KDIIREYYKIEPFRKELENQWENVKEAY
-1636 KNHNAIYKE
+1636 KNGEMSLKE
-1645 ILDNDYIFTDERSKI
+1645 FKFLSRY
-1660 FRKREREL
+1660 
-1668 IENLAKDEK
+1668 KDEK
-1677 VQAFTSQ
+1677 SFLNQVAGVLWLQNDELVKKR
-1684 WGYPFKKDGK
+1684 GYTYNEYGEIKEG
-1694 LRGIGLNYK
+1694 RGANYYNNL
-1703 AKVYGKGEHKMMYV
+1703 ALEYGKAQTALKKWFYYI
-1717 SGGGFGS
+1717 
-1724 EAFQKKKERL
+1724 QKANKQAQRFFNKKE
-1734 LELEKERLQEAF
+1734 LEDLRANEKAQKLEA
-1746 KADFGIDG
+1746 
-1754 FISKYVENGF
+1754 
-1764 FETLWGETKA
+1764 
-1774 YKGTDYGWGVHPRE
+1774 
-1788 YYPYYENR
+1788 
-1796 IMPSDT
+1796 
-1802 ITQAKEKLQKEKSSW
+1802 
-1817 SVKRQETKGSED
+1817 KGSED
-1829 IIFTDKKG
+1829 ITDKKG

-1850 LEAFGLKSLED
+1850 LEAF
-1861 SYIPNHNEAIKQAL
+1861 N
-1875 EGKEIKLQLGSLKK
+1875 
-1889 LVAQGREK
+1889 
-1897 YIPQIKEVLDR
+1897 
-1908 PEAIMRDDMGEYL
+1908 
-1921 FIKHLKD
+1921 
-1928 DDYFVNV
+1928 
-1935 SFDNGEYLVSISN
+1935 
-1948 GIKETRNLNNK
+1948 
-1959 LKKGGEFIYQS
+1959 
-1970 PNFNFISQKLLQ
+1970 
-1982 TSQYS
+1982 
-1987 ANKIDEDII
+1987 
-1996 AQKAKR
+1996 
-2002 AEFES
+2002 
-2007 FKDKIKE
+2007 
-2014 LYTKYEG
+2014 
-2021 LNPYDKSES
+2021 
-2030 QLRIK
+2030 
-2035 LLDEEI
+2035 
-2041 EPEIKKE
+2041 
-2048 FKNIIDKFKGADNKD
+2048 
-2063 KILRVIKENKEELS
+2063 
-2077 DYLAFHIALR
+2077 
-2087 KDIYID
+2087 
-2093 GHGEGRYDFYDKS
+2093 
-2106 IRGLFKFR
+2106 
-2114 ENKPGSEIYN
+2114 
-2124 DSNYR
+2124 
-2129 ALAALENLSNKNTSL
+2129 
-2144 YFSFKGLNGKVGE
+2144 
-2157 IKTYPRIQDLLFY
+2157 
-2170 DLTLGYDL
+2170 
-2178 KNAVILST
+2178 
-2186 KDKLL
+2186 
-2191 KEKLIEK
+2191 
-2198 LKAYIDKKIYA
+2198 
-2209 DFLEYKIK
+2209 
-2217 DLESRNPKNSHF
+2217 
-2229 ENYKDEKW
+2229 
-2237 DEEALKSFKKELED
+2237 
-2251 LRANEKGT
+2251 
-2259 KLEAKGSEDI
+2259 
-2269 IFTDKKGKEH
+2269 
-2279 TLTKETQK
+2279 
-2287 AWLEAFGLK
+2287 LK
-2296 SLDEAYIPNF
+2296 SLDEEFIPNF

-2343 YIKDTLEKADLIIKD
+2343 YIKDTLEKANAVIKQVD
-2358 KENALIFVKDI
+2358 GALIFAKDYRNERL
-2369 GKKSYFTSVAKNAN
+2369 GKFFASVSRNDEGEWIIASNAPKNLN
-2383 NEWVISTNSLKTLN
+2383 N
-2397 TLKNRVD
+2397 LKNKL
-2404 DNGEVLYLSKEAPNI
+2404 NEGGELLYSDLPELTIIAKPDLDANALNSEAN
-2419 LAEAFTK
+2419 L
-2426 RAFSNELAKDIIP
+2426 KDIIP
-2439 QKPQQKAL
+2439 QK
-2447 NLQEIEQTLKAR
+2447 
-2459 KSQINDE
+2459 
-2466 ISANDKAFKENL
+2466 AN
-2478 KEVSKVKPILE
+2478 LE
-2489 ALKKEWEALEPTIV
+2489 AVNK
-2503 TWTHADYSKAKPK
+2503 
-2516 KYYKRKPNLS
+2516 
-2526 NLWHIEETLD
+2526 
-2536 VYKGYARESDRHANQ
+2536 Q
-2551 VAREIALLEKYVKL
+2551 
-2565 LKDKEA
+2565 KDKEFLEA
-2571 EVKAFKAK
+2571 YEKADFKGKVELAK
-2579 AEADENALILESR
+2579 QDIDEEIKFLEKQKEEFKR
-2592 IIPIY
+2592 IIQQKDY
-2597 NQLREAFKKG
+2597 NDIE
-2607 HHTTKQI
+2607 
-2614 LEANN
+2614 LE
-2619 IKQDSVQ
+2619 Q
-2626 AKEVIDSIAQTRQ
+2626 ARK
-2639 YLEDTF
+2639 
-2645 NIKPLEEFGTNYAE
+2645 
-2659 FYRDGKGAV
+2659 
-2668 EKLLAEKQGQV
+2668 
-2679 AGAFYKE
+2679 
-2686 GLGEIDLVWGDS
+2686 
-2698 KKGLSHIL
+2698 
-2706 ERRTQD
+2706 
-2712 FINQGLEK
+2712 
-2720 GKAEYKVREL
+2720 
-2730 LSEIPQIL
+2730 IL
-2738 ENGKILSQN
+2738 ENAKEEVEGHYRIKYMQNGKEMRAFISKTDYFNEGKILSKDEILHKIIQKTIYK
-2747 NDKIELITDKYTLV
+2747 DKIENIKKTSDKLKKQIKIIDEYLKEYGDNEAGAISDDIIEKFKYYNFAKNAGKGAIIIGERRKGLYEQAQKVLNSRLLKAKKRATQSKKNYNITYDEARKLFYKGDMSEEQKELFQSVLPIAQKLNVRIRTAIREPYEDMIKDTTNIAGMYRYELNTATLKKGGNYTDTQRAETL
-2761 LGLREDKKFIV
+2761 LH
-2772 TELIDKRNKKRLE
+2772 ELIHSVTSR
-2785 AMQTGVGDSFTDEP
+2785 AMS
-2799 LAKTPLSQN
+2799 LHKTPLRDKMLSKTQIKAID
-2808 QQEIIP
+2808 EIDQIY
-2814 QQKIK
+2814 KKLYK
-2819 FAMEKFNYDEKKA
+2819 FKKTFKLQDENGA
-2832 KDLLEWHKNSHA
+2832 DLYGIKNSHEMLA
-2844 LTKDENGLPKVFYHG
+2844 ELANPMFSSKLKEIGLYEKLVNNIMKIILSVRDFIRLRSDKNVYEKLKQCLKDIIENYKDDFTQEYEKQNIRDFTLT
-2859 TYSKFR
+2859 
-2865 VFRRVG
+2865 
-2871 KASQQ
+2871 SQ
-2876 GFFFTPSQKA
+2876 TQKEQIY
-2886 TEEYGD
+2886 TQRQE
-2892 ITLNTFLN
+2892 
-2900 IKNPFRADELKINK
+2900 IKNTLKAKINQAITNENTGEKAILTNKGISKMLSDKAISKSVDNGFSREEHLRAVGVVDELFKRAKRAFSKRDEKDKNLSIYRYNAPFKNANALMTLK
-2914 EADLQKWADILK
+2914 EYKQNGKRIYSLELENLEAAKFNP
-2926 LDYDK
+2926 
-2931 EKYESFKD
+2931 SGKD
-2939 LKTKLEKVK
+2939 LAEQLSKSKDADT
-2948 EATKKAGFKFHSAS
+2948 TTFHTP
-2962 GGGVYVI
+2962 I
-2969 DNKGRNSFI
+2969 DNP
-2978 NLEELDKENKRVV
+2978 
-2991 EAFKGLETE
+2991 
-3000 DIYFYYV
+3000 
-3007 VRNEFDLVL
+3007 
-3016 YALNK
+3016 
-3021 NDRYFHTSGRD
+3021 D
-3032 EVKRVLEKLGYDGA
+3032 ESIA
-3046 ALNDTIITVFN
+3046 
-3057 SNQIKHIDNKGSFTD
+3057 Q
-3072 TKGNVT
+3072 
-3078 SKKPKDKEAEF
+3078 
-3089 SYFNEK
+3089 K

-3109 LVGGTLNGV
+3109 LVGGVLNGV

-3137 LGGAAGSKAVKE
+3137 LGGAAGSKAVWIGFKHLEKNPELKE
-3149 SIKWRANKVKKAYPN
+3149 KIINELAHTLAQGFEKAREKYS
-3164 IAKNNPALMEQIA
+3164 
-3177 KRDLLT
+3177 LLNLLEPR
-3183 YAKNETQN
+3183 YIVKNEKGRKIQAKTMLKELEREQ
-3191 ALTRLLNKNKLFDS
+3191 NKNLQNTIRQNLQNLPLNNKPLELSEKQVKL
-3205 TKGLFAGEKA
+3205 LINRFANARNLKEHLNTRADNRKELYA
-3215 LLNEAYAPHKARLEK
+3215 LLNDTLENPQIHFI
-3230 AKELEG
+3230 KEGRDKYVKRYKGDVNEPYFYLLITQDKDKIFITHLKTRDIKYLSRQISNAEQIKK
-3236 SGADEIEIWEKTG
+3236 GADIIEAL
-3249 WYKDK
+3249 
-3254 DHKWKFEISQRGG
+3254 SQRAG
-3267 ELDLAKI
+3267 D
-3274 KDKDSEAKLGEILK
+3274 DKAS
-3288 DDELFK
+3288 
-3294 AYPQLRDMSVK
+3294 
-3305 HVDLSGNY
+3305 
-3313 GFYYVPYNDIKL
+3313 
-3325 VRPHIQLDIDE
+3325 
-3336 IKTSPYKVKEVL
+3336 
-3348 YHEIQH
+3348 
-3354 AIQHKEQFAYGLSY
+3354 
-3368 MAETYERYLKQHG
+3368 
-3381 EVEARNIQERMKN
+3381 
-3394 PTKIHPHKT
+3394 
-3403 MDTDIEDTIAESTLN
+3403 
-3418 TEYSEAFSRKLEKSF
+3418 
-3433 LDESGRI
+3433 
-3440 AYKSLMQN
+3440 
-3448 AEKLPKELN
+3448 
-3457 LRAFKEQFKGQ
+3457 
-3468 KYAIIKTPIKDV
+3468 
-3480 KINTDY
+3480 
-3486 AFYHLLKS
+3486 
-3494 GNGKENRKYI
+3494 
-3504 SGGILATLQNPLF
+3504 
-3517 VTKDERGSYYFYK
+3517 
-3530 PFKINEN
+3530 
-3537 LINLVSVEVDKNDK
+3537 
-3551 LLYKTSYEASK
+3551 ASK
-3562 NKLKSMIEKYDLIYF
+3562 KDYSK
-3577 AGGIQPVRAE
+3577 

>member
-31 IDFDKLEQETKGDEN
+31 IDFDKLESDLKGDEN

-112 SKQGLIEADLKAK
+112 SKLGLIQADLKAK

-182 ESEKEDIKKRAL
+182 ESEKEDIKSRAL
-194 KSVREKLERGD
+194 KSVREKLEKGD

-237 LSQKSGNFSEAER
+237 LSQKSGNFNEAER

-568 LDLVRSDKDGS
+568 LDLVRSDTHGS

-616 NINAREIKHILD
+616 NINPREIKHILD

-776 KNLKLQDSTKSA
+776 KNLKLQDSAKSA

-835 ESVVENDRASL
+835 ESVVENDRAML

-860 LVGENELYERK
+860 LVGENELYAKNELDGLSS
-871 IGKEFLEELSPSAMP
+871 GKLKEILQSWDLS
-886 KQISIDEFL
+886 
-895 NTLENFKNKENFL
+895 KENNANKKL
-908 KHIEKDPKRKDYLNL
+908 RQIVS
-923 IEPTLKEPD
+923 
-932 IAFKKLENGVEKE
+932 KLENDEAKE
-945 KLIKKFSD
+945 LSKHFNFKGKKPLVREIDSHQILHALNRHGDEETELKRGQKALTLEDISEYENIVKNYDFKHIQDNGRIIYAKQVNGHHIVLEEVLSGQDKLR
-953 GKDFFYLLATKDN
+953 FFDMWKQKGQLN
-966 KETIL
+966 KEVL
-971 TAFKT
+971 
-976 DKINTILKEFNA
+976 LSHSQRPNA
-988 DIIPTFIRQG
+988 NLDQMTKRRMP
-998 SKGKA
+998 SSD
-1003 AGTTNEGIIT
+1003 ESIT
-1013 QPLLK
+1013 QPLFK

-1046 VQGTASQLSTSI
+1046 VQGTSEKLSTSI

-1068 KVVKGGFDPIFRLL
+1068 KVVKGAFDPIFRLL

-1089 LFAKQIQGGALRYH
+1089 LFSKQIQGGALRYH

-1137 IDEFMQNLE
+1137 IDEFMQNL
-1146 DFNREKEQ
+1146 DTFNAEKE
-1154 FLQAKREEQAR
+1154 AKLAKIREEQAR
-1165 IKEEEQA
+1165 IKEEERKRAEEIYQ
-1172 RINTIKTAQEN
+1172 
-1183 AYNAQEA
+1183 AQEA
-1190 NLGNDIL
+1190 NNLKDIL
-1197 EPSSLKD
+1197 EAEEKPLKD
-1204 FGENFAGYK
+1204 EFGVNFEGFK

-1218 EKLLEEQRGQVRG
+1218 EKLLEEQRGQVKG

-1244 WGDENFG
+1244 WGDKNYG
-1251 LRHILEQRTKQWGE
+1251 LEHILNKHGGE
-1265 EKALKFISHL
+1265 FKNLARELSEAV
-1275 NENIEKGQIVE
+1275 ENGKIVKDD
-1286 VQKGR
+1286 KGR
-1291 AAIKTDLTTIILDK
+1291 LRLEYENKIVGIKDNWKGEKTAHWVVTAYVK
-1305 KENNFVLTAFR
+1305 KE
-1316 DRNNKK
+1316 K
-1322 ELESL
+1322 EASL
-1327 NLSQSKTFTSENA
+1327 YTSASFTKG
-1340 EANAKE
+1340 EALPLNSKE
-1346 SPVTS
+1346 S
-1351 LNQESIIAQKAK
+1351 IAQKAK

-1394 YIKENTPLRLLEHK
+1394 YIKENTPLKLLEHK

-1443 IELKIKENES
+1443 LEAQLKEAEEVGFKEAKNAVDDDFLKGYDEKIKQNIKSLEFENELIENPRPRGREPQDRYIS
-1453 VKAKIKNTYEI
+1453 LAYFMANFAQHYKLLDLKNPRTKEQIKLLENALKKQNIGYEVLENEPVAIRYFKKEWVKRQGAKQKTINKVDEYAKSEEFKALSEDKQEAILSLKNLEPSIMPSEI
-1464 SQSEAKELGEHF
+1464 SKDNLENILKHF
-1476 NFKGK
+1476 NSKQDK
-1481 KPLLRE
+1481 ARRE
-1487 LRENEIKHALK
+1487 FYAKLFNDTKENPHIVLEVKRENELRQEYIKAYQHKDTHDLYY
-1498 SHGNKESEE
+1498 
-1507 ARGNI
+1507 I
-1512 AITLQD
+1512 AITKD
-1518 IEANYPKITQEF
+1518 KDTINVTGYPITKIK
-1530 DEKFFT
+1530 D
-1536 QKGVIYVKQ
+1536 VINQ
-1545 VNGHHIVIEE
+1545 I
-1555 ALSGQDKLIFKTMW
+1555 
-1569 KTKGNYN
+1569 
-1576 KEVLL
+1576 
-1581 KNAKTSPYPQ
+1581 KNAEKVVWRQQGDQTHTALVSKETQ
-1591 NADEAV
+1591 N
-1597 RLETIS
+1597 LES
-1603 KQELEQSN
+1603 VN
-1611 PQQSHLSTDES
+1611 ES
-1622 IAQNSQEA
+1622 ITQNSQEA

-1645 ILDNDYIFTDERSKI
+1645 ILDNDYIFTDERSEI
-1660 FRKREREL
+1660 FKKRQREL

-1684 WGYPFKKDGK
+1684 WGYPFKKDGE

-1717 SGGGFGS
+1717 DGGGFGS
-1724 EAFQKKKERL
+1724 KTFQKKKERL

-1764 FETLWGETKA
+1764 FETLWRKTKA

-1817 SVKRQETKGSED
+1817 SVKRQEAKGSED

-1850 LEAFGLKSLED
+1850 LEAFNLKSLED

-1987 ANKIDEDII
+1987 ANKIDED
-1996 AQKAKR
+1996 
-2002 AEFES
+2002 
-2007 FKDKIKE
+2007 
-2014 LYTKYEG
+2014 
-2021 LNPYDKSES
+2021 
-2030 QLRIK
+2030 
-2035 LLDEEI
+2035 
-2041 EPEIKKE
+2041 
-2048 FKNIIDKFKGADNKD
+2048 
-2063 KILRVIKENKEELS
+2063 
-2077 DYLAFHIALR
+2077 
-2087 KDIYID
+2087 
-2093 GHGEGRYDFYDKS
+2093 
-2106 IRGLFKFR
+2106 
-2114 ENKPGSEIYN
+2114 
-2124 DSNYR
+2124 
-2129 ALAALENLSNKNTSL
+2129 
-2144 YFSFKGLNGKVGE
+2144 
-2157 IKTYPRIQDLLFY
+2157 
-2170 DLTLGYDL
+2170 
-2178 KNAVILST
+2178 
-2186 KDKLL
+2186 
-2191 KEKLIEK
+2191 
-2198 LKAYIDKKIYA
+2198 
-2209 DFLEYKIK
+2209 
-2217 DLESRNPKNSHF
+2217 
-2229 ENYKDEKW
+2229 
-2237 DEEALKSFKKELED
+2237 
-2251 LRANEKGT
+2251 
-2259 KLEAKGSEDI
+2259 
-2269 IFTDKKGKEH
+2269 
-2279 TLTKETQK
+2279 
-2287 AWLEAFGLK
+2287 
-2296 SLDEAYIPNF
+2296 
-2306 KAEVKE
+2306 
-2312 AINRVLGG
+2312 
-2320 EEIKLTKGSFEK
+2320 
-2332 LLKRDREEFLP
+2332 
-2343 YIKDTLEKADLIIKD
+2343 
-2358 KENALIFVKDI
+2358 
-2369 GKKSYFTSVAKNAN
+2369 
-2383 NEWVISTNSLKTLN
+2383 
-2397 TLKNRVD
+2397 
-2404 DNGEVLYLSKEAPNI
+2404 
-2419 LAEAFTK
+2419 
-2426 RAFSNELAKDIIP
+2426 
-2439 QKPQQKAL
+2439 
-2447 NLQEIEQTLKAR
+2447 
-2459 KSQINDE
+2459 
-2466 ISANDKAFKENL
+2466 
-2478 KEVSKVKPILE
+2478 
-2489 ALKKEWEALEPTIV
+2489 
-2503 TWTHADYSKAKPK
+2503 
-2516 KYYKRKPNLS
+2516 
-2526 NLWHIEETLD
+2526 
-2536 VYKGYARESDRHANQ
+2536 
-2551 VAREIALLEKYVKL
+2551 
-2565 LKDKEA
+2565 
-2571 EVKAFKAK
+2571 
-2579 AEADENALILESR
+2579 
-2592 IIPIY
+2592 
-2597 NQLREAFKKG
+2597 
-2607 HHTTKQI
+2607 
-2614 LEANN
+2614 
-2619 IKQDSVQ
+2619 
-2626 AKEVIDSIAQTRQ
+2626 
-2639 YLEDTF
+2639 
-2645 NIKPLEEFGTNYAE
+2645 
-2659 FYRDGKGAV
+2659 
-2668 EKLLAEKQGQV
+2668 
-2679 AGAFYKE
+2679 
-2686 GLGEIDLVWGDS
+2686 
-2698 KKGLSHIL
+2698 
-2706 ERRTQD
+2706 
-2712 FINQGLEK
+2712 
-2720 GKAEYKVREL
+2720 
-2730 LSEIPQIL
+2730 
-2738 ENGKILSQN
+2738 
-2747 NDKIELITDKYTLV
+2747 
-2761 LGLREDKKFIV
+2761 
-2772 TELIDKRNKKRLE
+2772 
-2785 AMQTGVGDSFTDEP
+2785 
-2799 LAKTPLSQN
+2799 
-2808 QQEIIP
+2808 
-2814 QQKIK
+2814 
-2819 FAMEKFNYDEKKA
+2819 
-2832 KDLLEWHKNSHA
+2832 
-2844 LTKDENGLPKVFYHG
+2844 
-2859 TYSKFR
+2859 
-2865 VFRRVG
+2865 
-2871 KASQQ
+2871 
-2876 GFFFTPSQKA
+2876 
-2886 TEEYGD
+2886 
-2892 ITLNTFLN
+2892 
-2900 IKNPFRADELKINK
+2900 
-2914 EADLQKWADILK
+2914 
-2926 LDYDK
+2926 
-2931 EKYESFKD
+2931 
-2939 LKTKLEKVK
+2939 
-2948 EATKKAGFKFHSAS
+2948 
-2962 GGGVYVI
+2962 
-2969 DNKGRNSFI
+2969 
-2978 NLEELDKENKRVV
+2978 
-2991 EAFKGLETE
+2991 
-3000 DIYFYYV
+3000 
-3007 VRNEFDLVL
+3007 
-3016 YALNK
+3016 
-3021 NDRYFHTSGRD
+3021 
-3032 EVKRVLEKLGYDGA
+3032 
-3046 ALNDTIITVFN
+3046 
-3057 SNQIKHIDNKGSFTD
+3057 
-3072 TKGNVT
+3072 
-3078 SKKPKDKEAEF
+3078 
-3089 SYFNEK
+3089 
-3095 SDNIYHSNPHLGAG
+3095 
-3109 LVGGTLNGV
+3109 
-3118 EQDENGNLSFDP
+3118 
-3130 VKFAMGF
+3130 
-3137 LGGAAGSKAVKE
+3137 
-3149 SIKWRANKVKKAYPN
+3149 
-3164 IAKNNPALMEQIA
+3164 
-3177 KRDLLT
+3177 
-3183 YAKNETQN
+3183 
-3191 ALTRLLNKNKLFDS
+3191 
-3205 TKGLFAGEKA
+3205 
-3215 LLNEAYAPHKARLEK
+3215 
-3230 AKELEG
+3230 
-3236 SGADEIEIWEKTG
+3236 
-3249 WYKDK
+3249 
-3254 DHKWKFEISQRGG
+3254 
-3267 ELDLAKI
+3267 
-3274 KDKDSEAKLGEILK
+3274 
-3288 DDELFK
+3288 
-3294 AYPQLRDMSVK
+3294 
-3305 HVDLSGNY
+3305 
-3313 GFYYVPYNDIKL
+3313 
-3325 VRPHIQLDIDE
+3325 
-3336 IKTSPYKVKEVL
+3336 
-3348 YHEIQH
+3348 
-3354 AIQHKEQFAYGLSY
+3354 
-3368 MAETYERYLKQHG
+3368 
-3381 EVEARNIQERMKN
+3381 
-3394 PTKIHPHKT
+3394 
-3403 MDTDIEDTIAESTLN
+3403 
-3418 TEYSEAFSRKLEKSF
+3418 
-3433 LDESGRI
+3433 
-3440 AYKSLMQN
+3440 
-3448 AEKLPKELN
+3448 
-3457 LRAFKEQFKGQ
+3457 
-3468 KYAIIKTPIKDV
+3468 
-3480 KINTDY
+3480 
-3486 AFYHLLKS
+3486 
-3494 GNGKENRKYI
+3494 
-3504 SGGILATLQNPLF
+3504 
-3517 VTKDERGSYYFYK
+3517 
-3530 PFKINEN
+3530 
-3537 LINLVSVEVDKNDK
+3537 
-3551 LLYKTSYEASK
+3551 
-3562 NKLKSMIEKYDLIYF
+3562 
-3577 AGGIQPVRAE
+3577 